1 MRYFFISIYQS
12 LDDKLVVV
20 ILVASYALSVGS
32 TPPANESR
40 GDSPLFYV
48 SEAMEEWAK
57 EEEHLL
63 ENLHWF
69 FECSGVVA
77 GQLSST
83 REEAAA
89 IENELNVTRKEV
101 DKVKNALES
110 LSYDENIMDSL
121 QRVQVL
127 RTNQFGSI
135 FGISRFTFHLSEELV
150 KFIMDP
156 KSDVHVNGN
165 DKSGGLSEVRNSNVS
180 GRIEAFNCL
189 AEGNNFPDVLQ
200 SKRGHCGDV
209 PASKITKLMK
219 LGNLESA
226 STHSL
231 FSEDNNDL

>member
-1 MRYFFISIYQS
+1 MKAPTR
-12 LDDKLVVV
+12 
-20 ILVASYALSVGS
+20 
-32 TPPANESR
+32 
-40 GDSPLFYV
+40 
-48 SEAMEEWAK
+48 
-57 EEEHLL
+57 
-63 ENLHWF
+63 
-69 FECSGVVA
+69 
-77 GQLSST
+77 SS
-83 REEAAA
+83 
-89 IENELNVTRKEV
+89 
-101 DKVKNALES
+101 
-110 LSYDENIMDSL
+110 
-121 QRVQVL
+121 Q
-127 RTNQFGSI
+127 
-135 FGISRFTFHLSEELV
+135 ELV
-150 KFIMDP
+150 KFIMDL

>member
-1 MRYFFISIYQS
+1 MKAPTR
-12 LDDKLVVV
+12 
-20 ILVASYALSVGS
+20 
-32 TPPANESR
+32 
-40 GDSPLFYV
+40 
-48 SEAMEEWAK
+48 
-57 EEEHLL
+57 
-63 ENLHWF
+63 
-69 FECSGVVA
+69 
-77 GQLSST
+77 SS
-83 REEAAA
+83 
-89 IENELNVTRKEV
+89 
-101 DKVKNALES
+101 
-110 LSYDENIMDSL
+110 
-121 QRVQVL
+121 QVL
-127 RTNQFGSI
+127 MTNQ
-135 FGISRFTFHLSEELV
+135 ELV

-209 PASKITKLMK
+209 PASKVTKLMK